1 MQRETCK
8 IKFSVDRYTAI
19 SQLNI
24 TLGNS
29 PAAIYLLPGGM
40 YYTLICF
47 YRVFALGNKQSV
59 LSIEDL
65 LLPDVVHTYTITDVY
80 ITARNQ

>member
-1 MQRETCK
+1 MQG
-8 IKFSVDRYTAI
+8 SGGAP
-19 SQLNI
+19 
-24 TLGNS
+24 
-29 PAAIYLLPGGM
+29 PAADKVLVYERSNE
-40 YYTLICF
+40 ICF

-65 LLPDVVHTYTITDVY
+65 LLPGVVYTYTITDVY